1 MKKLLAIVAFL
12 GCVQLAAADEKLPP
26 GALKHGSLANAKLI
40 EDTKVGVASKIASLG
55 CTQLGDVDVYVTR
68 MPAGEP
74 GRKNWQERWI
84 VSGCKTQY
92 PLTLTF
98 VEDATGASWT
108 IS

>member
-1 MKKLLAIVAFL
+1 MKKILLFAALLSCIQV
-12 GCVQLAAADEKLPP
+12 AAADESLPP
-26 GALKHGSLANAKLI
+26 GALKRGTLANAKLI
-40 EDTKVGVASKIASLG
+40 EDTKAGVASKIASMG
-55 CTQLGDVDVYVTR
+55 CTQLGDVDIYVTR

-84 VSGCKTQY
+84 VSGCKKQY

>member
-1 MKKLLAIVAFL
+1 MKTILAVAMII
-12 GCVQLAAADEKLPP
+12 GCIGIAVADDNLPP
-26 GALKHGSLANAKLI
+26 GALKRGTLANAKLI
-40 EDTKVGVASKIASLG
+40 EDTKVGVAGKIASLG
-55 CTQLGDVDVYVTR
+55 CTQLGDVDIYVTR

-84 VSGCKTQY
+84 VSGCQKKF